1 VIAHA
6 AGRVDRSVELE
17 QQGLGSPKVKPPVNP
32 AVNLLR
38 RVLLRGSAHGL
49 DVDNLRRN
57 AKRAEGQQNE
67 KNALHK
73 AKNT

>member
-1 VIAHA
+1 
-6 AGRVDRSVELE
+6 
-17 QQGLGSPKVKPPVNP
+17 
-32 AVNLLR
+32 VNLLR
-38 RVLLRGSAHGL
+38 RVLLRGAAHGL

>member
-1 VIAHA
+1 
-6 AGRVDRSVELE
+6 
-17 QQGLGSPKVKPPVNP
+17 
-32 AVNLLR
+32 
-38 RVLLRGSAHGL
+38 
-49 DVDNLRRN
+49 LRRN